1 VKDVNPVL
9 IVIKDIKND
18 KEVLKRGFEKAIE
31 EGRPAVIAKI
41 IEKSEHLGV
50 YNPEAE
56 EYFVQKAWQEIEKAI
71 EESGKIGIN
80 AYGVV
85 KIGLLEEK
93 IDEIA
98 KEVKAKLIV
107 IGQKK
112 LSGFK
117 KLVFGHGSKEV
128 GVENSCPVLLIGK
141 K

>member
-1 VKDVNPVL
+1 MNPIL
-9 IVIKDIKND
+9 IIIKDIKND
-18 KEVLKRGFEKAIE
+18 KDVLKGGFEKAIE

-71 EESGKIGIN
+71 EEGRRLGIDV
-80 AYGVV
+80 YGIV

-98 KEVKAKLIV
+98 KEIKAKLVV

-112 LSGFK
+112 LRGLK
-117 KLVFGHGSKEV
+117 KLVFGHGSKER
-128 GVENSCPVLLIGK
+128 EDFDSACPVLLIGK

>member
-1 VKDVNPVL
+1 MNPIL

-18 KEVLKRGFEKAIE
+18 KNVLKGGFDKAIE

-41 IEKSEHLGV
+41 IEKSEYLGV

-71 EESGKIGIN
+71 EEGRKLGIN
-80 AYGVV
+80 AYGIV

-112 LSGFK
+112 LSGLK
-117 KLVFGHGSKEV
+117 KLVFGHGSKEE
-128 GVENSCPVLLIGK
+128 GSFENVCPVLLIGK